1 LLTEPGDF
9 QSHDGRQGEIRIY
22 KTERDVRGQA
32 DYALGTIVPAMLKQN
47 PTWKPG
53 DIAMLYRS
61 LNEGKTIAEAADA
74 LGLPYFRLDNG
85 SPIKRSR
92 LTEWLVEAAKWC
104 SGGWK
109 SGNVNLSD
117 LLRSWRLMRRSLNRE
132 SDALAARARLISTL
146 FAHRDGSILLR
157 KWLQVLG
164 KEVLDEV
171 FAEEAGLSDEKENF
185 EDLLRVSDK
194 GGALEAYSVEIFG
207 NQGKSPDQINLM
219 TLHSSKGLEFE
230 AVIMIGLEEGVF
242 PSTFDR
248 TEEQLEEASRLFY
261 VGVTRAKS
269 LVHLMYGHNES
280 PLITKIRL
288 AT

>member
-1 LLTEPGDF
+1 
-9 QSHDGRQGEIRIY
+9 
-22 KTERDVRGQA
+22 
-32 DYALGTIVPAMLKQN
+32 
-47 PTWKPG
+47 
-53 DIAMLYRS
+53 
-61 LNEGKTIAEAADA
+61 
-74 LGLPYFRLDNG
+74 
-85 SPIKRSR
+85 
-92 LTEWLVEAAKWC
+92 
-104 SGGWK
+104 
-109 SGNVNLSD
+109 
-117 LLRSWRLMRRSLNRE
+117 MRRSLNRE